1 MADIKTEKSMTI
13 DLTMPPL
20 PGEEIDEE
28 PFTFSDP
35 VFLDNEKTNL
45 HFANDFKVENPV
57 KTLISASFLND
68 EKTNVSADGSLSS
81 DDEIF
86 DLDSVDSSLETPF
99 VFAKFGE
106 NSNDVKELS
115 ISAIV
120 EDEDGV
126 FQVANGLKANADI
139 IIDKSLLDLVKSVIG

>member
-13 DLTMPPL
+13 NLTMPPL

-35 VFLDNEKTNL
+35 VFLDGEKANL
-45 HFANDFKVENPV
+45 NFASDFKVESPV
-57 KTLISASFLND
+57 KTLISASFLNE
-68 EKTNVSADGSLSS
+68 EKANFSADGSLSS

-86 DLDSVDSSLETPF
+86 DLDSIDSSLGTPF

-106 NSNDVKELS
+106 NSSDVKELAV
-115 ISAIV
+115 SAIV

-126 FQVANGLKANADI
+126 FQVANGLKADVDI
-139 IIDKSLLDLVKSVIG
+139 VIDKSLLDLVKSVIG